1 MSRIP
6 LPYTQKVLDLF
17 RNPKNLGKLEDANV
31 IAVAGNPACGD
42 MITFYMKIN
51 NQAVIEKISFESYG
65 CAANIATAS
74 IVTEMIKGLNVKSAW
89 KDVTWK
95 KVTEEVGGLPN
106 VKFHCGIL
114 AVGAVK
120 VLGIPCGLII
130 NRSDI
135 GDDQVKKYAAI
146 REVPILMEIPFDRR
160 IAEAYS
166 RGDVLIEVMPE
177 WKAKF
182 LALYDQI
189 TEIVAY
195 HKD

>member
-1 MSRIP
+1 MSRVP

-31 IAVAGNPACGD
+31 ISVAGNPACGD

-51 NQAVIEKISFESYG
+51 DQDVIEKISFESYG

-74 IVTEMIKGLNVKSAW
+74 IVTEMIKGMSLEHAW

-95 KVTEEVGGLPN
+95 KVTEEVGGLPS

-120 VLGIPCGLII
+120 
-130 NRSDI
+130 R
-135 GDDQVKKYAAI
+135 AI
-146 REVPILMEIPFDRR
+146 RKYYEQKGTAPSWLPKDFTFEEKQALEEEELAQKLSKRLKV
-160 IAEAYS
+160 AE
-166 RGDVLIEVMPE
+166 E
-177 WKAKF
+177 
-182 LALYDQI
+182 
-189 TEIVAY
+189 TEE
-195 HKD
+195 K